1 MEIESKQILLCFWIV
16 DLHTYKNVQ
25 HVTMEYTTNSH
36 ALALGQITW
45 KQVEAHPQEES
56 IFIKT
61 SLFSQKDYV
70 CFQEVF

>member
-61 SLFSQKDYV
+61 LFSQQDYV